1 MFDFEVVNHE
11 ITEKPEEG
19 SYIYGMFLEAARWN
33 VEAGILE
40 ESHPKVLFSPCPTIW
55 LKPK

>member
-19 SYIYGMFLEAARWN
+19 SYIYGMFIEAARWN
-33 VEAGILE
+33 EKA
-40 ESHPKVLFSPCPTIW
+40 
-55 LKPK
+55 